1 MLVLTRKPGESIR
14 IGDGIIVKVLESGT
28 GQVKLGISAP
38 DSMPIHREEI
48 YERIRA
54 ENLSAADAAESV
66 DDMISSMPEEIKSLT
81 PNKRDK

>member
-14 IGDGIIVKVLESGT
+14 IGDGIIVKVLESGS

-38 DSMPIHREEI
+38 NSMPIHREEV

-54 ENLSAADAAESV
+54 ENLSAVEAAESV
-66 DDMISSMPEEIKSLT
+66 DKMITSMPEEIRSLT
-81 PNKRDK
+81 PGKRDE